1 MNRSRIRAA
10 VYATGVTAVV
20 AFLWGALI
28 ERRLYVR
35 RNVTVDGVLRTPGS
49 VKVLHISDVHL
60 SAGQAHRE
68 QFIRQ
73 LAHADY
79 DVVVATG
86 DLLGAIGQEDRCA
99 ALLSELT
106 ANRPGI
112 AVLGSHDLYA
122 SRPIRP
128 WKYFVGTKPRLHGT
142 PLDTDRFIA
151 GLSAAG
157 WTVLRGGT
165 CRISLPAGEVM
176 FGGFDDPH
184 LTTTVWPSVELMA
197 ADNDTAINIGVV
209 HAPYRSALEL
219 LDAAGYDLL
228 LSGHTHGGQ
237 VRLPGV
243 GALTVNCDLPRR
255 QGRGLSRFNNRWL
268 HVSAGVGHDPS
279 APYRFAC
286 RPEVTVLTLGHGP
299 S

>member
-1 MNRSRIRAA
+1 MRHLARAI
-10 VYATGVTAVV
+10 VSFATI

-28 ERRLYVR
+28 ERRLYVC
-35 RNVTVDGVLRTPGS
+35 RNVNIEGVLRTAGTLT
-49 VKVLHISDVHL
+49 VLHLSDVHL

-68 QFIRQ
+68 RFVRQ
-73 LAHADY
+73 LAAYDY

-86 DLLGAIGQEDRCA
+86 DLLGAVGQEDRCA
-99 ALLSELT
+99 QLLAGLT
-106 ANRPGI
+106 KHRPGI

-128 WKYFVGTKPRLHGT
+128 WRYFTPASPRQHGRR
-142 PLDTDRFIA
+142 LDTDRFIA
-151 GLSAAG
+151 ALEAAG

-165 CRISLPAGEVM
+165 CRIDTSVGEVQ

-184 LTTTVWPSVELMA
+184 LVSTVWPSTETLA
-197 ADNDTAINIGVV
+197 AANTTTVNVGVV
-209 HAPYRSALEL
+209 HAPYKAALDL

-228 LSGHTHGGQ
+228 LTGHTHGGQ
-237 VRLPGV
+237 VRLPLV

-255 QGRGLSRFNNRWL
+255 QGRGLSQYGTRWL
-268 HVSAGVGHDPS
+268 HVSAGLGHDPS

-286 RPEVTVLTLGHGP
+286 RPEVTLLTLRG
-299 S
+299 